1 MDTAMPVVHL
11 LERELRVFTKLWHAF
26 AFSTFVMPALF
37 LAAMGVGLGGMVDD
51 RPGAVAGLS
60 YLHFVTPGLLV
71 AAAMQQ
77 AAGESMWPVL
87 GGVKW
92 DNRFAG
98 MIATPVGPLDVYAC
112 LVAYVAIRTTAS
124 VTAFLL
130 VAWALG
136 GLVSPWAVL
145 ALPAAVLCA
154 TAIATP
160 VSAWA
165 VTQESD
171 APFAMAMRLGVMP
184 LFLFSGTFFP
194 VSTLPHA
201 LRPFAWLSP
210 LWHGVEL
217 ARHATT
223 GDAAWGADGLHVAFL
238 VAFAAAGAVWG
249 GRNFV
254 RRLTP

>member
-1 MDTAMPVVHL
+1 MTAPVVHL
-11 LERELRVFTKLWHAF
+11 LERELRVFAKLWHAF
-26 AFSTFVMPALF
+26 AFSMFVMPALF
-37 LAAMGVGLGGMVDD
+37 LAAMGLGLGGLVDA

-92 DNRFAG
+92 DNRYAA
-98 MIATPVGPLDVYAC
+98 MVASPIGPFDVYLC
-112 LVAYVAIRTTAS
+112 LIAYVAIRTTAT

-154 TAIATP
+154 AAFAAP

-165 VTQESD
+165 ITQVSD

-194 VSTLPHA
+194 VSTLPAA
-201 LRPFAWLSP
+201 LRPLAWLSP

-217 ARHATT
+217 ARAATT
-223 GDAAWGADGLHVAFL
+223 AKVSWGADAAHVL
-238 VAFAAAGAVWG
+238 VLLGCVAAGTWWG
-249 GRNFV
+249 RRTFTA
-254 RRLTP
+254 RLTP

>member
-1 MDTAMPVVHL
+1 
-11 LERELRVFTKLWHAF
+11 
-26 AFSTFVMPALF
+26 
-37 LAAMGVGLGGMVDD
+37 MV
-51 RPGAVAGLS
+51 
-60 YLHFVTPGLLV
+60 
-71 AAAMQQ
+71 
-77 AAGESMWPVL
+77 
-87 GGVKW
+87 
-92 DNRFAG
+92 
-98 MIATPVGPLDVYAC
+98 ATPVSALDVYSC
-112 LVAYVAIRTTAS
+112 VLAYVAIRSTAS
-124 VTAFLL
+124 VGAFLL

-154 TAIATP
+154 VAFAAP

-165 VTQESD
+165 ITQESD

-194 VSTLPHA
+194 VSTLPHG
-201 LRPFAWLSP
+201 LRPLAWLSP

-223 GDAAWGADGLHVAFL
+223 GNPAWGADAVHVAFL
-238 VAFAAAGAVWG
+238 VAFTTVGVLWG
-249 GRNFV
+249 RRTFV